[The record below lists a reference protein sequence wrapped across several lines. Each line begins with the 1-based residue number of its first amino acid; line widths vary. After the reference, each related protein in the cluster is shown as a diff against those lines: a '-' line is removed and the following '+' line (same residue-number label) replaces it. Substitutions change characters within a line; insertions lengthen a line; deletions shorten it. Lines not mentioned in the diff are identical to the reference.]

1 MGPTPGVVT
10 PDIPDE
16 VDVVDAGDVDQV
28 QQGLGVDGLSSGSS
42 SWMNVLIPWMN
53 QQFARDR

>member
-1 MGPTPGVVT
+1 MGPTLGVVT

-28 QQGLGVDGLSSGSS
+28 QQGLGVDGLSSG
-42 SWMNVLIPWMN
+42 WMNVLIPWMN